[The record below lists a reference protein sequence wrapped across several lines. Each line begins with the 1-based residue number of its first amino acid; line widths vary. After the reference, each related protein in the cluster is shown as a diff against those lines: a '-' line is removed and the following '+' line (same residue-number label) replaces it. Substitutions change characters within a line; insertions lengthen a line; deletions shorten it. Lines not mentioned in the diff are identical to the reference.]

1 MIFLTRARQVSV
13 AAKIF
18 SSSFPSVFGV
28 ATNQSVNMQ
37 GVHLPAMFSGNRQ
50 LNMDFSI
57 PDAFTQKTGLLA
69 TVFVRH
75 GEDFFRI
82 TTSVLKQDGQRAV
95 GTSLDRSQP
104 AYEDALAGRSYVG
117 YAAIFGKQF
126 ITRYDPVRDA
136 RGQVIGILFV
146 GLDVSAVPQMGVAAS
161 MAWRLS
167 LVAALLQG
175 VSWFALSGNEGF
187 MGAIALAGLS
197 ISVTWSA
204 TYGFMRRYVST
215 PMALG
220 IRAAQRL
227 ASGNLMRQV
236 HVNSGDDLGQLLLA
250 INSISIDLTG
260 LVGNVRQ
267 AATALADGTREIAEG
282 NIDLANRTESQATEV
297 NASSSAM
304 QALTVA
310 VAQNA
315 EKANHLNGLVASV
328 SQVATA
334 GGQVVGEV
342 VMTMGQIKVHAQKI
356 NDIIALIE
364 GIAFQTNILALNAAV
379 EAARAGEQGRGF
391 AVVASE
397 VRSLAQRSA
406 TAAKEIKGLIETSVR
421 TTSVG
426 SALVERAR
434 VAMQQITGSIGD
446 VVILI
451 DGIAHASNNQKMD
464 IERVSGSILEID
476 QMTLQNAALVE
487 QAAAAAMK
495 MREMADSLGAAV
507 NTFKTPPWN
516 MH

>member
-1 MIFLTRARQVSV
+1 MLFFPSRTQRVRS
-13 AAKIF
+13 AAKGF
-18 SSSFPSVFGV
+18 SSSLSGALSV
-28 ATNQSVNMQ
+28 ASNQMVDTQ

-57 PDAFTQKTGLLA
+57 PDAFTKKTGMLA
-69 TVFVRH
+69 TIFVRR

-95 GTSLDRSQP
+95 GTPLDRSQP
-104 AYEDALAGRSYVG
+104 AYEDALAGRPYVG
-117 YAAIFGKQF
+117 YATVFGKQC
-126 ITRYDPVRDA
+126 ITRYEPVRDG

-146 GLDVSAVPQMGVAAS
+146 GLDVSNHRQRGVAAD

-167 LVAALLQG
+167 LVAALLHG
-175 VSWFALSGNEGF
+175 VSWGVLPGTIGSPVGMALS
-187 MGAIALAGLS
+187 LLS
-197 ISVTWSA
+197 MAVIWGA
-204 TYGFMRRYVST
+204 TYGLMRRYVST
-215 PMALG
+215 PIAVG
-220 IRAAQRL
+220 TRAAQRL

-236 HVNSGDDLGQLLLA
+236 HVDSGDDLGQLLLA
-250 INSISIDLTG
+250 INSISIGLTG

-267 AATALADGTREIAEG
+267 AATSVTSGTREIADG
-282 NIDLANRTESQATEV
+282 NIDLASRTEGQAAEV

-304 QALTVA
+304 QALTIA

-328 SQVATA
+328 AQVATA

-342 VMTMGQIKVHAQKI
+342 VVTMGQIKVHAQKI

-406 TAAKEIKGLIETSVR
+406 TAAKEIKDLIQTSVQ

-426 SALVERAR
+426 NALVEKAR
-434 VAMQQITGSIGD
+434 IAMQQITGSIAD
-446 VVILI
+446 VVVLI
-451 DGIAHASNNQKMD
+451 DGIAHASNSQKVD

-487 QAAAAAMK
+487 QAAAAAVR
-495 MREMADSLGAAV
+495 MREQADSLGAAV
-507 NTFKTPPWN
+507 NTFKTHFLP
-516 MH
+516 

>member
-1 MIFLTRARQVSV
+1 MLFFPSRAHRVG
-13 AAKIF
+13 AAARSF
-18 SSSFPSVFGV
+18 ASSFSGAFSV
-28 ATNQSVNMQ
+28 TPNQSVDMQ
-37 GVHLPAMFSGNRQ
+37 GTHMPAMFIGNRQ

-57 PDAFTQKTGLLA
+57 PDAFTQATGLLA
-69 TVFVRH
+69 TIFVRD
-75 GEDFFRI
+75 GEDFFRV

-95 GTSLDRSQP
+95 GTPLDRSQP
-104 AYEDALAGRSYVG
+104 AYEEALAGRPYVG
-117 YAAIFGKQF
+117 YATIFGKQC
-126 ITRYDPVRDA
+126 ITHYEPVRDVG
-136 RGQVIGILFV
+136 GQVIGILFV
-146 GLDVSAVPQMGVAAS
+146 GLDVSTHPQMGAAAG
-161 MAWRLS
+161 MAWRLT

-175 VSWFALSGNEGF
+175 VSWMVLPATAWSPMGIALSVLCVG
-187 MGAIALAGLS
+187 
-197 ISVTWSA
+197 VTWGA
-204 TYGFMRRYVST
+204 TYGLMRRHVSMPIAVGT
-215 PMALG
+215 
-220 IRAAQRL
+220 RAAQRL

-236 HVNSGDDLGQLLLA
+236 HVNSGDDMGQLLLA
-250 INSISIDLTG
+250 INSIGIGLTG

-267 AATALADGTREIAEG
+267 AATSVADGTREIADG
-282 NIDLANRTESQATEV
+282 NIDLASRTESQAAEV

-328 SQVATA
+328 SRVATA

-342 VMTMGQIKVHAQKI
+342 VVTMGQIKVHAQKI

-406 TAAKEIKGLIETSVR
+406 TAAKEIKALIETSVQ
-421 TTSVG
+421 TTSEG
-426 SALVERAR
+426 TALVEKAR
-434 VAMQQITGSIGD
+434 IAMQQITGSIAD
-446 VVILI
+446 VVVLI
-451 DGIAHASNNQKMD
+451 DGIAHASNSQKVD

-495 MREMADSLGAAV
+495 MREQADSLGAAV
-507 NTFKTPPWN
+507 NTFKT
-516 MH
+516 HSTA

>member
-1 MIFLTRARQVSV
+1 MLFYPSRAKRVSSAAKGFASGFSDSFSV
-13 AAKIF
+13 ALDKN
-18 SSSFPSVFGV
+18 VD
-28 ATNQSVNMQ
+28 MQ
-37 GVHLPAMFSGNRQ
+37 GVYLPAMFNGKRQ

-57 PDAFTQKTGLLA
+57 PDSFTQKTGLLA
-69 TVFVRH
+69 TIFVRH

-82 TTSVLKQDGQRAV
+82 ATSVLKQDGQRAV
-95 GTSLDRSQP
+95 GTPLDRSQP
-104 AYEDALAGRSYVG
+104 AYEDALAGRPYVG
-117 YAAIFGKQF
+117 YATIFGKQC
-126 ITRYDPVRDA
+126 ITRYEPVRDE

-146 GLDVSAVPQMGVAAS
+146 GLDVSTQPQMGVAAG

-167 LVAALLQG
+167 LVTALFQG
-175 VSWFALSGNEGF
+175 VFWAVSPGTAGF
-187 MGAIALAGLS
+187 MAGIALAVLCIG
-197 ISVTWSA
+197 VTWGA

-220 IRAAQRL
+220 TSAAQRL

-236 HVNSGDDLGQLLLA
+236 HVDSADDIGQLLLA
-250 INSISIDLTG
+250 INNISIGLTG
-260 LVGNVRQ
+260 LVGNVRL
-267 AATALADGTREIAEG
+267 AATSVADGTREIADG
-282 NIDLANRTESQATEV
+282 NIDLASRTESQAAEV

-304 QALTVA
+304 QALAVA

-328 SQVATA
+328 SEVAIA

-342 VMTMGQIKVHAQKI
+342 VSTMGQIKEHAQKI
-356 NDIIALIE
+356 NDIIGLIE

-406 TAAKEIKGLIETSVR
+406 TAAKEIKVLIETSVN

-446 VVILI
+446 VVVLI
-451 DGIAHASNNQKMD
+451 DGIAHASNSQRVD

-487 QAAAAAMK
+487 QAAAAAVK
-495 MREMADSLGAAV
+495 MRELADSLGAAV
-507 NTFKTPPWN
+507 NTFKT
-516 MH
+516 HYKS